1 MTGPINASVTGSP
14 FLTSISIHQDR
25 VDEDRHPFNVPAIKC
40 GLPLKL
46 STPVTFFVGENGSGK
61 STLLEAIGW
70 ALGFSAQGGDRT
82 NAYAEGA
89 DGHALGRALTLYWR
103 KRVSDGFFLRAETF
117 FNYARY
123 LEDVGSRFRL
133 YGGYPLNQRSH
144 GESFLAI
151 FQNRFDDGVYLL
163 DEPEAALSPSRQLT
177 FLALLHD
184 HAYSRSSQF
193 IIATHSPILLS
204 LPGARVL
211 NFSDRGVEAVDYRET
226 EHYRL
231 TRDFLNA
238 PQRFFRH
245 LLDEAAEQDN

>member
-1 MTGPINASVTGSP
+1 MIGSP
-14 FLTSISIHQDR
+14 FLSVIGIHQDR
-25 VDEDRHPFNVPAIKC
+25 VDGDGHPFNVPAIRH

-46 STPVTFFVGENGSGK
+46 STPVTFLVGENGSGK

-89 DGHALGRALTLYWR
+89 DGHALGRALALHWR

-123 LEDVGSRFRL
+123 LEDVGSQFRL
-133 YGGYPLNQRSH
+133 YDGFSLNKRSH

-151 FQNRFDDGVYLL
+151 FQNRFEDGVYLL
-163 DEPEAALSPSRQLT
+163 DEPEAALSPNRQLM

-184 HAYSRSSQF
+184 QAHSRAAQF

-211 NFSDRGVEAVDYRET
+211 NFSDRGIEAVDYRET

-238 PQRFFRH
+238 PERFFRH
-245 LLDEAAEQDN
+245 LFEDLHDE

>member
-1 MTGPINASVTGSP
+1 MSRPLNASVIGSP
-14 FLTSISIHQDR
+14 FLSSIAIRQDR
-25 VDEDRHPFNVPAIKC
+25 VDGDGHPFNVAAIKH

-46 STPVTFFVGENGSGK
+46 STPVTFLVGENGSGK
-61 STLLEAIGW
+61 STLLEAVGW

-82 NAYAEGA
+82 NAYAEGT
-89 DGHALGRALTLYWR
+89 DGYVLGRTLALSWR

-123 LEDVGSRFRL
+123 LEEAGSQFRL
-133 YGGYPLNQRSH
+133 YDGFPLNQRSH
-144 GESFLAI
+144 GESFLAV
-151 FQNRFDDGVYLL
+151 FQNRFEDGVYLL

-177 FLALLHD
+177 FLALLHNQA
-184 HAYSRSSQF
+184 HSRAAQF

-204 LPGARVL
+204 LPGARIL
-211 NFSDRGVEAVDYRET
+211 AFSDRGIEAIDYRET

-238 PQRFFRH
+238 PERFFRH
-245 LLDEAAEQDN
+245 LFEEADDE